1 MLSMDKKFLKILGHN
16 IKVERVKQDYTQ
28 EKLAELSGIQMQHLS
43 KIEKGECNIKFLT
56 LIAILK
62 GLNVP
67 FESLFNINSE
77 N

>member
-1 MLSMDKKFLKILGHN
+1 MVSMNNKFLKILGHN

-28 EKLAELSGIQMQHLS
+28 EKLAELSGVQMQHIS

-62 GLNVP
+62 GLGVP
-67 FESLFNINSE
+67 FESLFNINLE

>member
-1 MLSMDKKFLKILGHN
+1 MISMDKKFLKILGHN

-28 EKLAELSGIQMQHLS
+28 EKLAELSGVQMQHIS

-67 FESLFNINSE
+67 FESLFNVNSE
-77 N
+77 K